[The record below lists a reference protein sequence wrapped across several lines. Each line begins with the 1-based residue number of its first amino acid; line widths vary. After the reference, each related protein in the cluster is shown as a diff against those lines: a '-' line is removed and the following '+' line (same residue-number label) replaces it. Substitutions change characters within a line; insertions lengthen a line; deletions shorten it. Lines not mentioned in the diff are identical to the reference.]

1 MADAIVSNK
10 GQGDLPD
17 LPPGFR
23 FHPTDEEIITHY
35 LLEKVMNSSFS
46 ACAIGEADL
55 NKSEPWEL
63 PHKAKMGEKEWY
75 FFCQRDRKYPT
86 GMRTN
91 RATEAGYWKATGKD
105 REIFKD
111 KSCMIGMKKT
121 LVFHKGRAPRG
132 QKTNWVMHEYRL
144 EGKSSCYT
152 LTKGAMDEWVVCR
165 VFHKNTEMR
174 KSPIPDHLLGMNSFG
189 HEFMDYAS
197 LPPLM
202 EFTFDCEN
210 EFKAINKAPIS
221 NTPIPNQNPI
231 LLHQGT
237 SSDDGFRTDDETI
250 LRAPTA
256 NNSSVDIEHKQCKVE
271 QFSSNQSMTGLS
283 QNTWLSTD
291 INNNEISDGIQLG
304 SFKSYDDIEDLT
316 CLWNY

>member
-10 GQGDLPD
+10 GQEFLPD

-35 LLEKVMNSSFS
+35 LLEKVMNSNFS

-75 FFCQRDRKYPT
+75 FFCQKDRKYPT

-91 RATEAGYWKATGKD
+91 RATEAG
-105 REIFKD
+105 
-111 KSCMIGMKKT
+111 
-121 LVFHKGRAPRG
+121 
-132 QKTNWVMHEYRL
+132 L
-144 EGKSSCYT
+144 EGKSSYYN
-152 LTKGAMDEWVVCR
+152 LTKSAKDEWVVCR
-165 VFHKNTEMR
+165 VFHKNTEMK
-174 KSPIPDHLLGMNSFG
+174 KSPIPDHLLRMNSIG

-202 EFTFDCEN
+202 ELTFDFEN
-210 EFKAINKAPIS
+210 ELKAPIS
-221 NTPIPNQNPI
+221 NTQIPNQNPI
-231 LLHQGT
+231 LFHQGT
-237 SSDDGFRTDDETI
+237 SSDSYPDGFRTDDEAI
-250 LRAPTA
+250 IRAPTA
-256 NNSSVDIEHKQCKVE
+256 DNSSVDIEHKQCKVE
-271 QFSSNQSMTGLS
+271 QFSSNQSMTSLS

-291 INNNEISDGIQLG
+291 INNNEISSVISNGIQLG
-304 SFKSYDDIEDLT
+304 SFKCYDDIEDLT